1 MQSSAFDCKSECRSF
16 RLVEGVGFP
25 VDLYQH
31 IADIQL
37 FQGADADDLQPCRAH
52 SPHEGRSYEPHPFA
66 LAAQIPV
73 RSLMQ
78 AATLQAPPAQTPEVV
93 LSTDTE
99 QQIHEQSAQETDN
112 SSSHATVG
120 LPHALFNL
128 IKRLGKQGK
137 QSQTQASV
145 TYYSSPLLYLL
156 TADGWLICIQAR

>member
-1 MQSSAFDCKSECRSF
+1 
-16 RLVEGVGFP
+16 
-25 VDLYQH
+25 
-31 IADIQL
+31 
-37 FQGADADDLQPCRAH
+37 
-52 SPHEGRSYEPHPFA
+52 
-66 LAAQIPV
+66 
-73 RSLMQ
+73 MQ

-99 QQIHEQSAQETDN
+99 QQFHEQSAQETDN
-112 SSSHATVG
+112 SSSHATLG